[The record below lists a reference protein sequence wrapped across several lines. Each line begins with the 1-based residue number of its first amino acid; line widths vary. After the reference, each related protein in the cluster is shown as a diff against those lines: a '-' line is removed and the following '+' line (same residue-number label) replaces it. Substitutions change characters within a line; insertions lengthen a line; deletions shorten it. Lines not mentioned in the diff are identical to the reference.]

1 MSEQEDNGLTLQGL
15 AQRLETQAQRLE
27 RLERENERM
36 RSENAE
42 LRGTVS
48 ALRASGTHREE
59 VVTLRGSETPRGG
72 EEAPATEEFAG
83 RVSRRALLSKAGAAA
98 LGALAAGTLLNPHE
112 AKANHVYGHHASISA
127 NRVKTHT
134 LEAENNLD
142 LPGVPAIWG
151 RSMEKQG
158 PGVSGRTS
166 ATNYSAVRGVHE
178 GLVGFGVAGH
188 GRGQDGAGVLGQNAD
203 GYGVIGRSSGG
214 IGGRFEGSRAQLRL
228 VPGPSAGKPAGAHSK
243 GELYMDSAATL
254 FVCTAEGTPGTWRQV
269 TTTPA

>member
-1 MSEQEDNGLTLQGL
+1 LREAPILGKGVSCSFE
-15 AQRLETQAQRLE
+15 ALE
-27 RLERENERM
+27 RQNERI
-36 RSENAE
+36 RSENAQ
-42 LRGTVS
+42 LRGELS
-48 ALRASGTHREE
+48 ALRGLGTHRGE
-59 VVTLRGSETPRGG
+59 VVTHRGSDTPRDA
-72 EEAPATEEFAG
+72 EAPATEFAG
-83 RVSRRALLSKAGAAA
+83 RVSRRSLLSKAGAAA
-98 LGALAAGTLLNPHE
+98 LGAVAVGTLLNPHE

>member
-1 MSEQEDNGLTLQGL
+1 MSEQEDNGLTLEGL
-15 AQRLETQAQRLE
+15 AHRLEALE
-27 RLERENERM
+27 R
-36 RSENAE
+36 ENAE
-42 LRGTVS
+42 LRSKVATFEE
-48 ALRASGTHREE
+48 SGTRRDELAE
-59 VVTLRGSETPRGG
+59 KRGSDTPRDG
-72 EEAPATEEFAG
+72 EAPASEEFAG

-98 LGALAAGTLLNPHE
+98 LGAVAAGTLLNPHE

-127 NRVKTHT
+127 NRVKTHL

-166 ATNYSAVRGVHE
+166 GTNYSAVRGVHE

>member
-1 MSEQEDNGLTLQGL
+1 MSEQKDDGLTLKGL
-15 AQRLETQAQRLE
+15 AHRLEALE
-27 RLERENERM
+27 RQNERI
-36 RSENAE
+36 RSENAQ
-42 LRGTVS
+42 LRGELS
-48 ALRASGTHREE
+48 ALRGLGTHRGE
-59 VVTLRGSETPRGG
+59 VVTHRGSDTPRDA
-72 EEAPATEEFAG
+72 EAPATEFAG
-83 RVSRRALLSKAGAAA
+83 RVSRRSLLSKAGAAA

-203 GYGVIGRSSGG
+203 GYGVIGRSNGG